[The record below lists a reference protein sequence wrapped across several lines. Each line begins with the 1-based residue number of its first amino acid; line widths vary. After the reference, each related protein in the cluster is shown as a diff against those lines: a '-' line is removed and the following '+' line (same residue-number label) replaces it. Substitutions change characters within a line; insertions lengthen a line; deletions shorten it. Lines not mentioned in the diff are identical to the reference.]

1 MSHSSDMLQRLPL
14 LYREGELVQ
23 QLMQVPGLHFDIL
36 DEEGVEVQRA
46 HWFDTAL
53 DLAETAGL
61 AAVLDIAPE
70 TWQSLGEYR
79 AWVHSLRN
87 AMLQKGAVTRE
98 AIQTFIEEYT
108 GLYQRVAGILA
119 VPAFGQWESGPS
131 TVNPA
136 LIENP
141 LVRQVQPVPKTGG
154 IEPLWQFS
162 IQQKGLDRTY
172 ADYLMVGLPG
182 GPESVP
188 VIVNL
193 TTQEALLFMG
203 NVPIGQRL
211 WIDALAG
218 GGVRAHL
225 ENQDVSSSMYSLTG
239 VVPGIPWEPA
249 QVHQPAQAISL
260 ARGRNDL
267 WFLPVAHFD
276 ALGLD
281 RFLLALAD
289 IVVQQGRFDRAG
301 FDFSVFYQDPAV
313 SLTVSWLETQP
324 ASFRVELPGGLLRN
338 ASNRTATALQSRD
351 ELGTSLDLAV
361 NKLRAVG
368 VASSVFLQPFREVQA
383 QSEYLVG
390 VLPVIVREVAP
401 VGADRMS
408 EAGGIFGITQ
418 FDESTFR

>member
-1 MSHSSDMLQRLPL
+1 MSHSRDMLRRLPL
-14 LYREGELVQ
+14 LYRDGELVQ
-23 QLMQVPGLHFDIL
+23 QVVQIPGLHFDIL

-46 HWFDTAL
+46 HWFDTTL
-53 DLAETAGL
+53 DLAESARL
-61 AAVLDIAPE
+61 AAVLDITPE

-87 AMLQKGAVTRE
+87 AILQHGAVTGD
-98 AIQTFIEEYT
+98 AVQTFVEEYT
-108 GLYQRVAGILA
+108 DRYQRVAGILA
-119 VPAFGQWESGPS
+119 VPAFGQWENAPS

-136 LIENP
+136 MIENP
-141 LVRQVQPVPKTGG
+141 PVRRVQRVPIIGG

-162 IQQKGLDRTY
+162 IDQKGLDRTN
-172 ADYLMVGLPG
+172 ADFLMAGLPT
-182 GPESVP
+182 GPECVP

-193 TTQEALLFMG
+193 TTQEALFFLG
-203 NVPIGQRL
+203 SVATGQRL
-211 WIDALAG
+211 WIDALDG
-218 GGVRAHL
+218 GGVRARL
-225 ENQDVSSSMYSLTG
+225 ENRDVSGSMYSLTG
-239 VVPGIPWEPA
+239 VSPGVPWERA

-260 ARGRNDL
+260 ARGHNDL

-289 IVVQQGRFDRAG
+289 IVLQQGRFDQTG

-313 SLTVSWLETQP
+313 SLTTSWLETEP

-338 ASNRTATALQSRD
+338 GSNRTATSLLSRD

-361 NKLRAVG
+361 ARLRGVG
-368 VASSVFLQPFREVQA
+368 VASSVVLQPFREVQA
-383 QSEYLVG
+383 QSEYLAG
-390 VLPVIVREVAP
+390 VLPVVVNEVAP

-408 EAGGIFGITQ
+408 EAGGIFGVTQ